1 MARAYAGQRACYQIQ
16 GGIMATIQRSTAT
29 RISDIKP
36 WPTDRPTAE
45 VIAER
50 LLASALYNYHRVM
63 TRPEVGLA
71 DFRQW
76 DELSE
81 TQQEFLLD
89 YAIPAAMQAIW
100 KGR

>member
-1 MARAYAGQRACYQIQ
+1 MALQV
-16 GGIMATIQRSTAT
+16 SHTAT
-29 RISDIKP
+29 RIRDIKP

-50 LLASALYNYHRVM
+50 LLAASLYNYRSVM
-63 TRPEVGLA
+63 MRLGFQLC

-81 TQQEFLLD
+81 PQQVFLLEH
-89 YAIPAAMQAIW
+89 AIPAALQAIW

>member
-1 MARAYAGQRACYQIQ
+1 
-16 GGIMATIQRSTAT
+16 MATPHGNTAT
-29 RISDIKP
+29 RIRDIKP

-50 LLASALYNYHRVM
+50 LLAASLYNYHRVM
-63 TRPEVGLA
+63 TRPDMGLG

-81 TQQEFLLD
+81 PQQVFLLD
-89 YAIPAAMQAIW
+89 YAIPAAIQAVW